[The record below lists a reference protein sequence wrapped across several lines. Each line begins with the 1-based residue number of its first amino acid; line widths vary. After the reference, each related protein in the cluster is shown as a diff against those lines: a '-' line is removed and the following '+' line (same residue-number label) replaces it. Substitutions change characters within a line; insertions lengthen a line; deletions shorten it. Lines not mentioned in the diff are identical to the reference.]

1 MGCNCKKK
9 AEYIDKKYGD
19 NELSAKVEMNILTR
33 IMTFIGQFL
42 FGILA
47 GVIVIIMVIP
57 MLVYLIFC
65 MMFGLEPHFKLY
77 NLAKRLNKNG
87 KGTKDISHKD

>member
-19 NELSAKVEMNILTR
+19 NELSAKREINLLTR
-33 IMTFIGQFL
+33 IFTFIAQFL

-47 GVIVIIMVIP
+47 GVIVIIMIIP

-65 MMFGLEPHFKLY
+65 MMFGIQPHLKLY
-77 NLAKRLNKNG
+77 NLGKRFNKNG
-87 KGTKDISHKD
+87 KDTENISNKD